1 MNQIKNLL
9 TAGARNEQVL
19 SEHSDVE
26 LQKDFSLS
34 FLMLAE
40 VDHQVSRR
48 DMHEQA
54 RDLKQGHASHLTDF
68 FFCCFFV
75 LVR

>member
-19 SEHSDVE
+19 SEHLDAE

-34 FLMLAE
+34 FLMFTDA
-40 VDHQVSRR
+40 DQQVPHT
-48 DMHEQA
+48 DMREQA
-54 RDLKQGHASHLTDF
+54 RDPKRGQASHLIDF
-68 FFCCFFV
+68 C
-75 LVR
+75 